1 MEMSTVL
8 GTEVE
13 MGTVLGRIGYGDIT
27 ATTKEERTMAIFV
40 MVVGSAFFAWS
51 TARSRPDA
59 RCLFSSFFSSLF
71 FSFSEDL
78 LFSLYCFILL
88 FVFIVL
94 FLVLFVSSVMVV
106 GAPPRAGH
114 APTHFFFFFA
124 RCSVLLCLMSL
135 SPFLAIIVHY
145 L

>member
-1 MEMSTVL
+1 MSTVL

-59 RCLFSSFFSSLF
+59 PVEKGVQRQDNGDADGPVRLHHALPGQSAMRLRLHSRTSTDLGRGVVQDKMEELQVRDAICL
-71 FSFSEDL
+71 
-78 LFSLYCFILL
+78 
-88 FVFIVL
+88 
-94 FLVLFVSSVMVV
+94 
-106 GAPPRAGH
+106 RARL
-114 APTHFFFFFA
+114 A
-124 RCSVLLCLMSL
+124 MSGTEIAYGML
-135 SPFLAIIVHY
+135 SGLHG